1 MRIASSRVAVGAI
14 AAAILFS
21 TIAPLAGEA
30 HTAYRANGPT
40 RKSVPTFTVNI
51 FAQGSS
57 TLYNPDAVVVTSTN
71 VFVAFQN
78 NSDSVRGV
86 PSIIVK
92 YDRSGNMLGQVPLIG
107 RCDGMRLDPYTS
119 QLWALLNNDGLN
131 GHPARQPKLYTID
144 PATLVATLYRFP
156 LVQPHGGGYDDLA
169 FANGRAF
176 ISASSPILNAQGIN
190 DKPAI
195 LEVRLHSGNA
205 EITPVVYGNTYGFNI
220 PTHSFGQLNITDPDS
235 MMLDS
240 RGDVVLS
247 SEGDAQLIFVRHI
260 GERAQSV
267 SRLPA
272 GTQLDE
278 SAWTSGTSGTFFVAD
293 SGANVIYAVQAQFDA
308 GTVFSEAGQGAPVQG
323 FIGAL
328 DPSTGILTPLLTA
341 RDGMISPT
349 TLVFV
354 PAGM

>member
-1 MRIASSRVAVGAI
+1 VRISSSRVAVGAI
-14 AAAILFS
+14 AAALTFS
-21 TIAPLAGEA
+21 AVQPLAAEAHPAPLVNN
-30 HTAYRANGPT
+30 HVQS
-40 RKSVPTFTVNI
+40 SVPSFMVGV
-51 FAQGSS
+51 FAQGSTS
-57 TLYNPDAVVVTSTN
+57 LYNPDAVVVTSTN

-92 YDRSGNMLGQVPLIG
+92 YDRNGNMLGQVPLIG
-107 RCDGMRLDPYTS
+107 RCDGMRLDPYTN

-144 PATLVATLYRFP
+144 LTNLVATLYHFP

-176 ISASSPILNAQGIN
+176 VSASSPVLNAQGIN

-195 LEVRLHSGNA
+195 FEVRLHGDNA
-205 EITPVVYGNTYGFNI
+205 EITPVVYGNTYGFDI
-220 PTHSFGQLNITDPDS
+220 PTHMFGQLNITDPDS

-240 RGDVVLS
+240 RGNVVLA

-267 SRLPA
+267 SRLPT

-293 SGANVIYAVQAQFDA
+293 SGANVVYAVQGQFDA
-308 GTVFSEAGQGAPVQG
+308 GTIFSEAGQGAPVQG

-328 DPSTGILTPLLTA
+328 DPNTGILTPLLTA